1 MDWICIRT
9 LHGARE
15 VDGHSMLGTSAKP
28 ERLGPGVRGPERTS
42 MAIHVTVEKG
52 TFCCFQS
59 LSLCFTENNLFTSF
73 SLIYLRNRFEHDK
86 REDLLHKHLGQ
97 ELRYC
102 QLFGFVFMYLFDE
115 RMLMPCWGWGVS
127 TMCIPGTEFKLSDV
141 MVSTITTSLH
151 LTVFNILF
159 F

>member
-1 MDWICIRT
+1 MEQEKWTGTQCWALQDW
-9 LHGARE
+9 G
-15 VDGHSMLGTSAKP
+15 LGYEDQRGLPWQSTSQSK
-28 ERLGPGVRGPERTS
+28 
-42 MAIHVTVEKG
+42 KG